1 MRSDVIRAAKSIIYP
16 NRCPFCGEVI
26 GMWEYYCDECGVMV
40 NRIESGRAEP
50 PAGVSELLVCC
61 NYIGRARK
69 AVLRLKN
76 GSYIYPAETMGVMMT
91 ELIGERIHE
100 YDALVPVP
108 SSRASRI
115 ERGYVPAEEIARE
128 ISLRSGVRVRK
139 LLRATLEKKEQKS
152 FSAGERMEN
161 ARRSFAAANG
171 ARADGMRLLIIDDVC
186 TTGATLS
193 VCAELLRGIS
203 AAEVSA
209 AVFAITPR
217 GEKT

>member
-1 MRSDVIRAAKSIIYP
+1 MWSDVIRAAKSIIYP
-16 NRCPFCGEVI
+16 NRCPFCGEII

-40 NRIESGRAEP
+40 NRVESGRAEP
-50 PAGVSELLVCC
+50 PAGVSELFVCC

-76 GSYIYPAETMGVMMT
+76 GSYIYPAETMGVMLT
-91 ELIGERIHE
+91 ELIGEKIHE

-108 SSRASRI
+108 SSLESLI
-115 ERGYVPAEEIARE
+115 ERGYVPAEEVARE
-128 ISLRSGVRVRK
+128 ISRRSGVRMRK
-139 LLRATLEKKEQKS
+139 LLRAASDKQEQKS
-152 FSAGERMEN
+152 LSAGERMEN
-161 ARRSFAAANG
+161 ARRSFAAAKG

-193 VCAELLRGIS
+193 VCADLLRGTG

-209 AVFAITPR
+209 AVFAVTLR
-217 GEKT
+217 GKKT